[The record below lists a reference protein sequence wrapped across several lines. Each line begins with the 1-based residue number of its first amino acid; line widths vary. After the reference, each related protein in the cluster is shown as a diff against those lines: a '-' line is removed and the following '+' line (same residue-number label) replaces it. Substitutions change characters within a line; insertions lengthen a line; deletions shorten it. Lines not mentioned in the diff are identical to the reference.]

1 MQSRGRSPHVETMK
15 PYVPAEPAGIVHR
28 LDANEAPAWP
38 HDDLRR
44 IAHEALD
51 EVALERYPDA
61 RARALKASLAR
72 FTGAA
77 AESLVVGT
85 GSDELIAL
93 LFETWNRPAPG
104 AGRPV
109 LVVPSPTFV
118 MYRINA
124 QLRGWDVVEVPSR
137 PDWRPDVPALLEA
150 CERHRPNLVFLATP
164 NNPTGLCLA
173 PAEIEAIA
181 RAAPHG
187 LVVADEAYVAF
198 SAAPRVGARAA
209 PNLLRMGTLS
219 KIGLAALRVGWVEA
233 GPDVVHA
240 LDSARAPFNTSAVS
254 QAIAAAVLERG
265 EGAIR
270 AHCAAVVSERA
281 RVAAR
286 MAAVGG
292 AAVHAG
298 EANFLWVVPE
308 RAPGAVWQA
317 LVDKGVLV
325 RAFTS
330 YGGEVARGLRVSV
343 GSREANDAL
352 LAAWP
357 GAVGR

>member
-1 MQSRGRSPHVETMK
+1 MSSRGLSPHVEKLK

-38 HDDLRR
+38 HGELRR

-51 EVALERYPDA
+51 AVALERYPDA
-61 RARALKASLAR
+61 RARALKSSLAR
-72 FTGAA
+72 FVGGEEA
-77 AESLVVGT
+77 SLVVGT

-93 LFETWNRPAPG
+93 LFEAWSRPAPG
-104 AGRPV
+104 AERPV
-109 LVVPSPTFV
+109 LVIPSPTFV
-118 MYRINA
+118 MYRLNA
-124 QLRGWDVVEVPSR
+124 QLRGWDVVEVPSL

-150 CERHRPNLVFLATP
+150 CARHRPNLVFLATP

-173 PAEIEAIA
+173 PRDCEAIA

-198 SAAPRVGARAA
+198 SSAPRVRAMAA
-209 PNLLRMGTLS
+209 PNLVRMGTLS

-233 GPDVVHA
+233 APDVVHA
-240 LDSARAPFNTSAVS
+240 LDSARAPFNTSGVS

-265 EGAIR
+265 AEAIR
-270 AHCAAVVSERA
+270 GHCAAVVAERS

-286 MAAVGG
+286 MATVGG
-292 AAVHAG
+292 AEVHAG

-308 RAPGAVWQA
+308 RAPGEAWQA
-317 LVDKGVLV
+317 LVDQGVLV

-330 YGGEVARGLRVSV
+330 YGGAVARGLRVSV
-343 GSREANDAL
+343 GAREANDAL
-352 LAAWP
+352 LEAWP
-357 GAVGR
+357 RAVGR